1 MTGMERNSDLVERSC
16 YAPLFV
22 NVNQAGNGQP
32 KAWQWDSDL
41 IGYTALK
48 SYGSPSY
55 YVQKMF
61 GSYLGTKVVPI
72 TAENAPLRKPAVK
85 DTAGIS
91 HWPANARRPKAERP
105 ALFFVCTQD
114 AKNIYLKVVNT
125 DDMAQETTIS
135 LKGGDVAANGTLV
148 VLKGD
153 KPEDTNTI
161 DEPTKIVPVTST
173 ITGLGRSFKHTFQP
187 YSVNV
192 IRLSKRK

>member
-1 MTGMERNSDLVERSC
+1 
-16 YAPLFV
+16 
-22 NVNQAGNGQP
+22 
-32 KAWQWDSDL
+32 
-41 IGYTALK
+41 
-48 SYGSPSY
+48 
-55 YVQKMF
+55 
-61 GSYLGTKVVPI
+61 
-72 TAENAPLRKPAVK
+72 
-85 DTAGIS
+85 
-91 HWPANARRPKAERP
+91 
-105 ALFFVCTQD
+105 
-114 AKNIYLKVVNT
+114 
-125 DDMAQETTIS
+125 MAQETTIS

>member
-1 MTGMERNSDLVERSC
+1 VQRSC

-22 NVNQAGNGQP
+22 NINTAGNGQP

-61 GSYLGTKVVPI
+61 GSYLGNKAVPI
-72 TAENAPLRKPAVK
+72 TAENAPLRKPAAK

-91 HWPANARRPKAERP
+91 KWPPNARHPKAERP
-105 ALFFVCTQD
+105 ALFYVCTQD
-114 AKNIYLKVVNT
+114 ANNIYLKVVNT
-125 DDMAQETTIS
+125 DDTSREIAIS
-135 LKGGDVAANGTLV
+135 LKGGNISASGTLV

-161 DEPTKIVPVTST
+161 DEPTRIVPVTST
-173 ITGLGRSFKHTFQP
+173 IMGLGRLFRHTFEP

-192 IRLSKRK
+192 IKLTKHK